1 MSHRNARLTVH
12 GRRLLVERVRAGR
25 PVAHIA
31 AEMGI
36 SRTTAHKWVRRWR
49 AEGDA
54 GLHDRPS
61 RPRTTPHRTPATT
74 EAEVCRLRR
83 ERKLG
88 PARIGPILGVPP
100 STVHRILTRHG
111 MNRLRWMDRP
121 TGQVI
126 RRYERQL
133 PGELVHVD
141 IKKLG
146 NIPDGGGHRVM
157 DRQAGESNRYATTGL
172 RTSSG
177 TPKIGYSYVHS
188 AVDDHTRL
196 AYSEVL
202 PDERKDTAAAFW
214 QRAQAFFADLGIT
227 VERVL
232 TDNGACYKSHLWRD
246 TLRAAGIAHKRTRP
260 YRPQTN
266 GKVERFNRTLLDEWA
281 YQRPYAS
288 NQERTEALPDFLHR
302 YNYHRCHTAIGG
314 QPPIS
319 RVNNPAGQYS

>member
-25 PVAHIA
+25 PVAHVA

-49 AEGDA
+49 AEGEA

-61 RPRTTPHRTPATT
+61 RPHTTPHRTPDAI
-74 EAEVCRLRR
+74 EARICDLRR

-88 PARIGPILGVPP
+88 PARIGPIIGLPA

-111 MNRLRWMDRP
+111 LNRLRWMDRP

-126 RRYERQL
+126 RRYERER

-157 DRQAGESNRYATTGL
+157 DRQAGESNRHATTGL
-172 RTSSG
+172 RTPSG
-177 TPKIGYSYVHS
+177 TPKIGYSHIHT

-196 AYSEVL
+196 AYSEIL
-202 PDERKDTAAAFW
+202 PDERKETAVGFW
-214 QRAQAFFADLGIT
+214 QRAQDFFASLGIT

-232 TDNGACYKSHLWRD
+232 TDNGSCYKSHLWRD
-246 TLRAAGIAHKRTRP
+246 TLRASGIAHKRTRP

-281 YQRPYAS
+281 YQRPYTS
-288 NQERTEALPDFLHR
+288 NQERAEALPDFLHR
-302 YNYHRCHTAIGG
+302 YNYHRCHTALGG